1 MHFVP
6 NDECSSVRKTTGSR
20 RSDLSK
26 EEPISFTIGPFMHRM
41 CHYTCV
47 SVFIHAF
54 MPAFIFNT

>member
-26 EEPISFTIGPFMHRM
+26 EEPVSFTISLFMHRM
-41 CHYTCV
+41 CLHTCV